1 MMALVGCLVIGLAV
15 YAVYRQVEVRLVLL
29 LAGLG
34 LGALAGKMNLI
45 VEKFFLTL
53 VDEKFVVPICTALGF
68 AYVIRHTGCDE
79 HLVRLL
85 VNPLKKVRALLIP
98 GTVLVGFLVNM
109 PIVSQTSTA
118 VTIGPVVIP
127 LLVAARISSPT
138 IGAAILLGSSIG
150 GELFNPG
157 APELRTVVT
166 ESKKAVAGLANEN
179 GDQKQ
184 PNLMQENFG
193 TDRCVRRILPLNL
206 IGFAAATGLFW
217 IMTWRREQYDAAG
230 APATTTPD
238 EFRVNI
244 VKAMIPLIP
253 LVILYLT
260 SPLFRIVH
268 VERHWLVSDARADD
282 GLFDSRLI
290 GSAMLIGSAV
300 AGLVVWRKGLGI
312 AAAFF
317 EGAGYGY
324 ANVISLIVTASCF
337 GEGIKLLELAKGP
350 GGWVAGD
357 PALFL
362 AAAGSVALG
371 FAWLSGSGMAATQS
385 LFLFFAKPSLDLGID
400 PTHTGAVV
408 SLAAAAGRTM
418 SPVSAVNLMTAKLTA
433 TTPLQLSRL
442 VAVPLLV
449 STAIII
455 VVAILIRMPP

>member
-1 MMALVGCLVIGLAV
+1 MALVGCLVIGLAV

-85 VNPLKKVRALLIP
+85 VNPLKRVRALLIP

-150 GELFNPG
+150 GELLNPG

-166 ESKKAVAGLANEN
+166 ESKKAVAALATAT
-179 GDQKQ
+179 GDLDQ
-184 PNLMQENFG
+184 PKLFEKDFG

-206 IGFAAATGLFW
+206 IGLAAATGLLWFVA
-217 IMTWRREQYDAAG
+217 WRKEQNGAAE
-230 APATTTPD
+230 AKATTSPD
-238 EFRVNI
+238 QFRVNL

-253 LVILYLT
+253 LVLLYLT
-260 SPLFRIVH
+260 SPLFQIVH
-268 VERHWLVSDARADD
+268 LERHWLVSDANADE

-290 GSAMLIGSAV
+290 GSAMLVGSAI
-300 AGLVVWRKGLGI
+300 AGLAVWRKGPGI

-317 EGAGYGY
+317 EGAGYAY

-350 GGWVAGD
+350 GGWVASD

-455 VVAILIRMPP
+455 VAAIVMRMPP